1 MGVNPFLTALGD
13 IFQGISV
20 DSERKRKLKK
30 QEEDDLS
37 RDDQQMFQ
45 NQIALQQL
53 GARPTSDMA
62 SVLAALQP
70 MKERQM
76 AIGTALTPQQLE
88 KAAAVPVSTALSN
101 RPGYEDVSK
110 EQTLP
115 SDISSMI
122 ADVSSNLRSPP
133 LTLRGRNGATTNF
146 TVDPT
151 QTQSALAAAAAL
163 KAETGREARQEI
175 ANDAILK
182 RTTEAAEKT
191 AQAALALKARA
202 GRGKWAAFTAGL
214 QDGDP
219 LKTVDYDAL
228 EAKVG
233 DVSEYVDTKIKL
245 EQSKAND
252 IARQNRIDVQKDATV
267 RAMQDRY
274 EKSNKHFDSYAILV
288 PEMIAVATA
297 KPSAAERGAADNL
310 ILTTMARLMD
320 PTTGVREAEF
330 RNAANSGGLWDRV
343 RMISESIASGQKM
356 TDEYRKDIVRLTL
369 RIAQVVRDASAEND
383 ARYQQM
389 IAQQGL
395 NKDQLI
401 LNTPFSRLDLEEIGV
416 WAGLPEA
423 VQAKKDRAFIK
434 SVTPRNP

>member
-1 MGVNPFLTALGD
+1 MGVNPFLSALGD

-53 GARPTSDMA
+53 GARPTSDMT

-76 AIGTALTPQQLE
+76 AIGTALTPQQLL
-88 KAAAVPVSTALSN
+88 KAAAVPVSAELSN

-110 EQTLP
+110 EQALP

-151 QTQSALAAAAAL
+151 QTQPALAAAAAL
-163 KAETGREARQEI
+163 KAEQAREARQEI

-191 AQAALALKARA
+191 AQAALVLKARA
-202 GRGKWAAFTAGL
+202 GKGKWAAFTAGL

-252 IARQNRIDVQKDATV
+252 IARQNRIDVQKDVTV

-274 EKSNKHFDSYAILV
+274 EKSNKRFDSYAILV
-288 PEMIAVATA
+288 PEMLSVATA
-297 KPSAAERGAADNL
+297 KPSAAERGTADNL
-310 ILTTMARLMD
+310 ILTTVARLMD

-343 RMISESIASGQKM
+343 RMISDSIASGQKM

-369 RIAQVVRDASAEND
+369 RIAQVVRDASAAND

-401 LNTPFSRLDLEEIGV
+401 LNTPFPHLDLEEIGV

-434 SVTPRNP
+434 SVTPRKP